1 MPSAHKI
8 HTEGNS
14 TLDWR
19 CLRYMSH
26 SKNVP
31 ALEFW
36 TILCSPALSDRN
48 YGWQPANVLG
58 GPEAPRTNV
67 WGPWKLPPTMPSGPP
82 VCGWGGVKPVK
93 TRTRAA
99 FLAAEGGALDFGGRL
114 WRDCGADTLSLRLAH
129 RYHEPFCL
137 ACATEVR
144 IKKNTNKIRILKLFF
159 NRTGPRKALGK

>member
-14 TLDWR
+14 ILDWK
-19 CLRYMSH
+19 CLKYMSH

-36 TILCSPALSDRN
+36 TILCSPDPSDLH

-67 WGPWKLPPTMPSGPP
+67 WEPWELPPTMPSGPP
-82 VCGWGGVKPVK
+82 MGGWEELEAAK
-93 TRTRAA
+93 TLTRIAL
-99 FLAAEGGALDFGGRL
+99 LAAGGEVWDYGGRL
-114 WRDCGADTLSLRLAH
+114 WRDCGADMLSFPFAQ
-129 RYHEPFCL
+129 RYSESSCL
-137 ACATEVR
+137 ACAAGVS
-144 IKKNTNKIRILKLFF
+144 IKQT
-159 NRTGPRKALGK
+159 T